1 MDFEYLI
8 IGFVFIISGIALI
21 IGYEKIKQKNR
32 SSGLTFKLRVGG
44 IGFVIIGV
52 YLIITELIKI

>member
-8 IGFVFIISGIALI
+8 IGLIFIISGVFII
-21 IGYEKIKQKNR
+21 IGYEKLIKKYGYG
-32 SSGLTFKLRVGG
+32 GLFFKLRIGG
-44 IGFVIIGV
+44 LGFVIIGV